1 MATREYIDKDRDK
14 IRITYYDLM
23 ENIEVLERKDL
34 EDKLRELINLDADFL
49 DPYLILY
56 EMYLEEDKKKKAD
69 EILDDAYSRAIKL
82 ITDKNGK
89 WPDILDW
96 SWSENRHI
104 IRTILNKAMS
114 LWDNGDTEEALN
126 LLRKLLKTKPYDN
139 IGARHYILA
148 IRMGMSLKEF
158 EERFDRGGYYDSEL
172 SDWFDENYNDFPDEF
187 EWWKK
192 EIEYEEL

>member
-1 MATREYIDKDRDK
+1 MAIREYIDKDRDK

-23 ENIEVLERKDL
+23 ENIKVLERKDL

-49 DPYLILY
+49 DPYLVLY

-82 ITDKNGK
+82 ITDKNGR

-96 SWSENRHI
+96 SWLENRHI

-126 LLRKLLKTKPYDN
+126 LLRKLLKTNPYDN

>member
-1 MATREYIDKDRDK
+1 MAIREYIDKDRDK

-82 ITDKNGK
+82 ITDKNGR

-96 SWSENRHI
+96 SWLENRHI

-126 LLRKLLKTKPYDN
+126 LLRKLLKTNPYDN

-158 EERFDRGGYYDSEL
+158 ERRFDRGGYYDSEL

>member
-1 MATREYIDKDRDK
+1 MAIREYIDKDRDK

-34 EDKLRELINLDADFL
+34 EDKLRELINLDVDFL

-82 ITDKNGK
+82 ITDKNGR

-96 SWSENRHI
+96 SWLENRHI

-126 LLRKLLKTKPYDN
+126 LLRKLLKTNPYDN

>member
-126 LLRKLLKTKPYDN
+126 LLRKLLKTNPYD
-139 IGARHYILA
+139 
-148 IRMGMSLKEF
+148 
-158 EERFDRGGYYDSEL
+158 
-172 SDWFDENYNDFPDEF
+172 
-187 EWWKK
+187 
-192 EIEYEEL
+192 

>member
-1 MATREYIDKDRDK
+1 MAIREYIDKDRDK

-23 ENIEVLERKDL
+23 ENIKVLERKDL
-34 EDKLRELINLDADFL
+34 EDKLRELINLDVDFL

-82 ITDKNGK
+82 ITDKNGR

-96 SWSENRHI
+96 SWLENRHI

-126 LLRKLLKTKPYDN
+126 LLRKLLKTNPYDN

>member
-1 MATREYIDKDRDK
+1 MAIREYIDKDRDK

-23 ENIEVLERKDL
+23 ENIKVLERKDL

-82 ITDKNGK
+82 ITDKNGR

-96 SWSENRHI
+96 SWLENRHI

-126 LLRKLLKTKPYDN
+126 LLRKLLKTNPYDN

>member
-126 LLRKLLKTKPYDN
+126 LLRKLLKTNPYDN